1 MVCSISNDIF
11 FKKIHSFKNAHGRIK
26 GVMNVVSCNVD
37 GEIIIL
43 SCGNSDDG
51 QIKVWNVVERQV
63 IF

>member
-1 MVCSISNDIF
+1 MVCTISNDIF

-51 QIKVWNVVERQV
+51 QIKVWNVVER
-63 IF
+63 